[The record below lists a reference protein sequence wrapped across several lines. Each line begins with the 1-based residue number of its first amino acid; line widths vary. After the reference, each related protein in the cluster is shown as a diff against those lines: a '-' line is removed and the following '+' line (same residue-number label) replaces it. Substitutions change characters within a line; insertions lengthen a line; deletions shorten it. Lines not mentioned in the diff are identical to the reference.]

1 MLEGFSNGFDEAA
14 TGWERDSTQR
24 IERKH
29 FGPRPNR
36 EHYRL
41 EEGKDD
47 VTTYLVFWSVA
58 GRPRTL
64 STRVTD

>member
-1 MLEGFSNGFDEAA
+1 MLEGCSNGFDEAA

-47 VTTYLVFWSVA
+47 VTTYLLRLA
-58 GRPRTL
+58 Q
-64 STRVTD
+64 